1 MFIKIGVVS
10 AALLVGAQTSALD
23 PPVERQRLT
32 SAQILA
38 YLETARSVPDHCV
51 VVENHG
57 SFCVY
62 SGPGCPLFA
71 PCL

>member
-1 MFIKIGVVS
+1 MFIKIGAVT
-10 AALLVGAQTSALD
+10 AALFLGAQTSGLE
-23 PPVERQRLT
+23 PPVESQRLT
-32 SAQILA
+32 SAQITA
-38 YLETARSVPDHCV
+38 YLEGARSVPDHCE

-71 PCL
+71 PCP